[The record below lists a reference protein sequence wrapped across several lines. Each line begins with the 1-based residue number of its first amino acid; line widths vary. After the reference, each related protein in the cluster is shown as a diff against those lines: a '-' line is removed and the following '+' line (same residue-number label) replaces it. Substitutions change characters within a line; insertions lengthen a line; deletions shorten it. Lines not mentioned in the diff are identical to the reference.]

1 MPSQI
6 HAKLRRVSNGKLIK
20 NKVHINR
27 LKGGLLRSD
36 KPIDLTPPD
45 NINATEPAVLNYDE
59 IDLNSYSDLTLE
71 THAVNN
77 SKPNNNNDVII
88 PKQKYCEEKQGKV
101 TTSTQLQQITDNKSV
116 TSQMYTVE
124 KILKK
129 IYFNNSWHYRIKW
142 LTISN
147 DQNSWVKFDDLSSQ
161 LQQYVQ
167 NTLQNSHRQE
177 KSAKE
182 IKFTH

>member
-1 MPSQI
+1 M
-6 HAKLRRVSNGKLIK
+6 
-20 NKVHINR
+20 HINR
-27 LKGGLLRSD
+27 LKRGLLRSD

-59 IDLNSYSDLTLE
+59 IDLNSASNLTLE

-77 SKPNNNNDVII
+77 SKPNNNNDVVI
-88 PKQKYCEEKQGKV
+88 PKQNNWEEKQSKV
-101 TTSTQLQQITDNKSV
+101 TTSTQLQQNTDNKSV

-124 KILKK
+124 KILRKK
-129 IYFNNSWHYRIKW
+129 YFNNSWHYRIKW
-142 LTISN
+142 LTFSN

-167 NTLQNSHRQE
+167 NTHSKIPTDK
-177 KSAKE
+177 KSQRK
-182 IKFTH
+182 K